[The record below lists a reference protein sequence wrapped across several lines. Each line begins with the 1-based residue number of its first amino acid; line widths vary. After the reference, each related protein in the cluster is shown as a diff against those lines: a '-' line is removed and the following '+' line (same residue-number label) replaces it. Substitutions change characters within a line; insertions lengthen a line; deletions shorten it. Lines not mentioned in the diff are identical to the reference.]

1 MGGKK
6 FVKFPKKR
14 AFTLVEILMVV
25 LISGI
30 LVGMML
36 LSATSAADSA
46 KAARIISDIKTMRSV
61 AVLYKSDN
69 GDWPVWVYE
78 TASGKYSAIP
88 PTKGLPSG
96 YSDLTTEGDGY
107 WVGAMKGRDG
117 AAYSV
122 GYVADLGIGVKKIL
136 ERRASEASLYGGM
149 LSDMKTMTAEN
160 IASSPYKAEHNVLI
174 TIVSR

>member
-36 LSATSAADSA
+36 LSATNAADSA

-88 PTKGLPSG
+88 PTKGLPLRVQRSYYRRGRILGRSNEGQGRCGIFCRLCRRLG
-96 YSDLTTEGDGY
+96 YRRQEDTGK
-107 WVGAMKGRDG
+107 KG
-117 AAYSV
+117 V
-122 GYVADLGIGVKKIL
+122 
-136 ERRASEASLYGGM
+136 
-149 LSDMKTMTAEN
+149 
-160 IASSPYKAEHNVLI
+160 
-174 TIVSR
+174 